1 MSAETFRRYSVDYD
15 ALKPLDITTY
25 LTTPPKKYEPTET
38 TIAERA
44 KEVLAHWKRDE
55 NRHYD
60 KFYTALDEVRSSDE
74 AANELFGLYLSGD
87 TARLGD
93 VLSRKVAAEL
103 ESMADQYARDEFA
116 GALGS
121 RDERIPL

>member
-1 MSAETFRRYSVDYD
+1 MNAIASPYFGRAGMSPDDFEPD
-15 ALKPLDITTY
+15 AKQ
-25 LTTPPKKYEPTET
+25 
-38 TIAERA
+38 IAARA
-44 KEVLAHWKRDE
+44 RGVLAHWRRDE
-55 NRHYD
+55 DRHYD
-60 KFYTALDEVRSSDE
+60 KFYTALDEVRSSDA

-116 GALGS
+116 GVLGS